1 MREEEFKRMCE
12 ELNGVFMK
20 DKNGSV
26 KCVFPANTTSVKIE
40 NIKLRF

>member
-1 MREEEFKRMCE
+1 MKQEEFERICK

-20 DKNGSV
+20 SEDGSV
-26 KCVFPANTTSVKIE
+26 KCVFPANTTSIKIE

>member
-20 DKNGSV
+20 SRDGSV
-26 KCVFPANTTSVKIE
+26 KCVFPVIE
-40 NIKLRF
+40 RGSGEC

>member
-1 MREEEFKRMCE
+1 MKQEEFERICK

-20 DKNGSV
+20 SKDGSV
-26 KCVFPANTTSVKIE
+26 KCVFPANTTSIKVE